1 MGPKAM
7 EWDALASKRA
17 DEVCRALV
25 RIGAMT
31 YAQMG
36 RLLQIDTKTASRLV
50 RRTCWDRFEEQT
62 KISSVMR
69 RRYRVASHVT
79 RLVRLSDVTLEHW
92 ANREGLTRARNYIR
106 PELLGATLAI
116 AEILIS
122 MRRDGMLYDKWDIML
137 PQTTDRNNA
146 GDKEG
151 LHAWL
156 IRHEDDDY
164 DEIRLGLFVLPTKL
178 MAAEDGRKGL
188 ILSGTMRQVLQ
199 HATTD
204 RTILLASREYYGTI
218 LRLLL
223 NKEALRQQD
232 AGFYLL
238 PYESFLEHPGW
249 FLESLVTA
257 ESVQRT
263 SLVEE
268 CFDGQYE
275 QVRGGHG
282 PMYGALVKRDG
293 VYSVVDTW
301 VDGSIDRARQ
311 WKQDEA
317 GYVVPNLERPQVA
330 IPHVFVQDATMLT
343 SLEAALHPRKKQYGK
358 YTSCVVETEPW
369 PDDVITPDE
378 WPPYAQASARA
389 LVNPRAGEHSGAPLY
404 NPDELAEL
412 DDENWTEEFNRMMR
426 EEGEGEPW

>member
-1 MGPKAM
+1 MEMQSM
-7 EWDALASKRA
+7 EWDQVADERA
-17 DEVCRALV
+17 DEVCRALI
-25 RIGAMT
+25 RLGIMT
-31 YAQMG
+31 HGQIT
-36 RLLQIDTKTASRLV
+36 RLLDVHPMTEWRLTH
-50 RRTCWDRFEEQT
+50 RRNWDRFVEQK
-62 KISSVMR
+62 KISSEAR
-69 RRYRVASHVT
+69 RRYTVPT
-79 RLVRLSDVTLEHW
+79 RISGLVRLTDSALAQW
-92 ANREGLTRARNYIR
+92 ANREGLQRVENYVR
-106 PELLGATLAI
+106 SEMLGQRLNLV
-116 AEILIS
+116 EVLIQ
-122 MRRDGMLYDKWDIML
+122 MRHAGLLYDRWDLML
-137 PQTTDRNNA
+137 PQAKPSRGFAKTH
-146 GDKEG
+146 EG

-156 IRHEDDDY
+156 VRREDQNHG
-164 DEIRLGLFVLPTKL
+164 EVKLGLFILPTRFAGK
-178 MAAEDGRKGL
+178 EDMKKGY

-199 HATTD
+199 HSGPG
-204 RTILLASREYYGTI
+204 RTILLATRENYPLI

-223 NKEALRQQD
+223 NKQNLSEQD

-268 CFDGQYE
+268 CFDGQYQE
-275 QVRGGHG
+275 VRGGHG
-282 PMYGALVKRDG
+282 PMYGALVKQDG
-293 VYSVVDTW
+293 VYIVIDTW
-301 VDGSIDRARQ
+301 VAGSIDRARQ
-311 WKQDEA
+311 WKQDED

-369 PDDVITPDE
+369 PDDVITPEE

-389 LVNPRAGEHSGAPLY
+389 LVDPRAGEHSGAPLF
-404 NPDELAEL
+404 NPDEL